1 MGRGDLANADFTQP
15 LQNSG
20 MVAQGSAQPVPC
32 SATASL
38 VTHAS
43 FLRRPNTMFGNLSYL
58 PKVPPLTFR
67 RSRLC
72 SGYGWFIPISPPFA
86 QNSFVR
92 TPARSLAQ
100 GCEVLRLDVVV

>member
-72 SGYGWFIPISPPFA
+72 SGYGWLY
-86 QNSFVR
+86 R
-92 TPARSLAQ
+92 LAAHSHKIHLF
-100 GCEVLRLDVVV
+100 ELRRGHRHGAV

>member
-1 MGRGDLANADFTQP
+1 MGPVDLVNADFIQP

-32 SATASL
+32 SATASR
-38 VTHAS
+38 VTNAS
-43 FLRRPNTMFGNLSYL
+43 FLRRPHAMFGNLSYL

-67 RSRLC
+67 RSRLS
-72 SGYGWFIPISPPFA
+72 SGYGWFIPISRPFA

-92 TPARSLAQ
+92 TPARSWAR
-100 GCEVLRLDVVV
+100 GYEVLRLD